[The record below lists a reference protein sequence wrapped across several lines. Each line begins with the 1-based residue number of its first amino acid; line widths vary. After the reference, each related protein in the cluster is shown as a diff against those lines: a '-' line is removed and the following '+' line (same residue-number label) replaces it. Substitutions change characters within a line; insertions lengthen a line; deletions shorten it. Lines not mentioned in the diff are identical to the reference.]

1 MLMLS
6 SIRILHLVANFARGL
21 LDTSVL
27 IDLESIDAELL
38 PNEASVSAI
47 SMAELSAGPHA
58 TSDLEERARRQAR
71 LQFIEAS
78 LSPVPFDA
86 DCARAYGLIFAAV
99 SAAGRRPR
107 GARAVDLMIAATSA
121 SLGLPLFTRNAVDF
135 AGLDR
140 LITIV
145 AVP

>member
-1 MLMLS
+1 M
-6 SIRILHLVANFARGL
+6 RFWTKILYLVAKFAQGL

-27 IDLESIDAELL
+27 IDLESIDPDLL
-38 PNEASVSAI
+38 PNEVSVSAI

-58 TSDLEERARRQAR
+58 TSDPAERARRQAR

-78 LSPVPFDA
+78 LSPFPFDA

-99 SAAGRRPR
+99 SAAGRKPR
-107 GARAVDLMIAATSA
+107 GARAVDLMIAATSI

-135 AGLDR
+135 VGLED
-140 LITIV
+140 LTKV
-145 AVP
+145 VSVP